1 MKPAVAA
8 VIGAGPAGLRAAELL
23 ATAGLQTRIFEQ
35 KPSLGR
41 KLLVAG
47 RGGLNLTHSEPFE
60 KFYTRYD
67 EPKRWEKLLR
77 RFPPEA
83 ALAWYAGL
91 GVSTFVGTS
100 GRVFPRTL
108 RAPAVLEK
116 WLERLDSLGC
126 DFQTSHRFHHL
137 IGHRPF
143 DLVFQRGDQF
153 SLVTC
158 DVVIFAM
165 GGGSWPQTGS
175 DGNWIEQFRNMGIK
189 VNDFTPSN
197 VGWEYRWSEEFLK
210 VADGKPLKNLA
221 VTCCGR
227 TVRGELLITR
237 YGLEGGALYA
247 ISQELRRDQEISIDF
262 KPDVSISDLK
272 QRWRPND
279 GSVVESAQRSWNLS
293 ASAALMI
300 EEVMRPKTVADLIR
314 AVKDCRMRLAQARP
328 LDEAISSAGGVNWSE
343 LNDDLMLKKYPGLF
357 CAGEMIDWD
366 APTGGYLL
374 QGCLVTGTVAGEGA
388 VKWIANAMKR

>member
-1 MKPAVAA
+1 MKQAVAA

-47 RGGLNLTHSEPFE
+47 RGGLNLTHSEAFE
-60 KFYTRYD
+60 RFYTRYD
-67 EPKRWEKLLR
+67 EPKRWEKLLKH
-77 RFPPEA
+77 FTPA
-83 ALAWYAGL
+83 TALEWYAGL
-91 GVSTFVGTS
+91 GVNTFVGTS

-108 RAPAVLEK
+108 RAPAVLEL
-116 WLERLDSLGC
+116 WLERLDGLGC

-137 IGHRPF
+137 IGKQPF

-153 SLVTC
+153 SLITC
-158 DVVIFAM
+158 DIVVFAL

-175 DGNWIEQFRNMGIK
+175 DGNWVSEFRTMGIR
-189 VNDFTPSN
+189 VDDFVPSN
-197 VGWEYRWSEEFLK
+197 VGWEYPWSENFLA

-221 VTCCGR
+221 VTGCGR

-247 ISQELRRDQEISIDF
+247 LSQELRQDPEVFIDF
-262 KPDVSISDLK
+262 KPDFTVSELRQKLK
-272 QRWRPND
+272 AGDNLT
-279 GSVVESAQRSWNLS
+279 ETAQKSWNLS
-293 ASAALMI
+293 TAAATLI
-300 EEVMRPKTVADLIR
+300 QEVAGPKTSADL
-314 AVKDCRMRLAQARP
+314 VKTVKRCRLRLDRPRP
-328 LDEAISSAGGVNWSE
+328 LAEAISSAGGVAWSE
-343 LNDDLMLKKYPGLF
+343 LDDNLMLKKHPGLF
-357 CAGEMIDWD
+357 CAGEMIGWD

-374 QGCLVTGTVAGEGA
+374 QGCLVTGTVAGQGA
-388 VKWIANAMKR
+388 VKWIAQSLNR

>member
-8 VIGAGPAGLRAAELL
+8 IIGAGPAGLRAAELL
-23 ATAGLQTRIFEQ
+23 AAAGLQTRIFEQ

-47 RGGLNLTHSEPFE
+47 RGGLNLTHSEPFDA
-60 KFYTRYD
+60 FFTRYN

-77 RFPPEA
+77 RFPPDA
-83 ALAWYAGL
+83 ALTWYADL

-116 WLERLDSLGC
+116 WLERLDALGC
-126 DFQTSHRFHHL
+126 DFQTAHRFHHL
-137 IGHRPF
+137 IGQRPF
-143 DLVFQRGDQF
+143 DLVFQRGEQF
-153 SLVTC
+153 SLVTA
-158 DVVIFAM
+158 DVVVFSM

-175 DGNWIEQFRNMGIK
+175 DGNWIEQFRTMGIK
-189 VNDFTPSN
+189 VNDFIPSN
-197 VGWEYRWSEEFLK
+197 VGWEYPWSEGFLK

-221 VTCCGR
+221 VSCQGR
-227 TVRGELLITR
+227 VVRGELLITR
-237 YGLEGGALYA
+237 YGLEGGALYQL
-247 ISQELRRDQEISIDF
+247 SQDLRRSPEISIDL
-262 KPDVSISDLK
+262 KPDMTFGDLK
-272 QRWRPND
+272 AKWRAGPNT
-279 GSVVESAQRSWNLS
+279 VEGAQRSWNLS
-293 ASAALMI
+293 ASAALLLQ
-300 EEVMRPKTVADLIR
+300 EAMRPKGTNDLIR
-314 AVKDCRMRLAQARP
+314 AVKDCRLRLTQPRP
-328 LDEAISSAGGVNWSE
+328 LDEAISSAGGVDWSE
-343 LNDDLMLKKYPGLF
+343 LDDNLMLRQFPGLF

-388 VKWIANAMKR
+388 AKWIAKNVKR